1 MPPGSGPTTATGS
14 DGRQRRIE
22 DFRLLRG
29 EARFLSDIPAD
40 GSLHAVVVRSPH
52 AHAIVRSVDA
62 AAARSMPGVA
72 LVLTG
77 ADLDADAIA
86 PISAFGPATLSG
98 KPVPIAAPPYELLA
112 RDRVRHVGEPVA
124 FVVATSEEAALAAS
138 EAVLVDYD
146 VLAAAVDPRAHD
158 AIPGFEIELGDSA
171 ACDAAFA
178 AADRVVEVDVFNQR
192 VAAVPLEPRSAEA
205 VPDGTR
211 IILRTGTQ
219 APHLLRRVLASD
231 VFRWPEERLRVIVP
245 DTGGGFG
252 AKAPVYREQGLVV
265 WAAVRTGRPVR
276 WISTRTEAFQ
286 SDTAGRDMRSRIAL
300 ALRADGRILALRARI
315 EANLGA
321 YLSYFGA
328 VPANIG
334 LAGLVGAYTIP
345 CVDIVSRA
353 SFTNTL
359 PVDAYRGA
367 GRPEAIYAIERAID
381 KAARELGLAQD
392 EMRRRNLVPREA
404 IPYRT
409 AVGTLYDS
417 GDFKLSVDRVTAL
430 ADVAGFPARRAQARA
445 QGRLLGLGMAYY
457 IERAAG
463 GAEEA
468 ARIVLDA
475 EGGADVMIGTM
486 PAGQGHVTS
495 YTQIVAQ
502 RLGLDP
508 ARIRIHQG
516 DTDLVARGVGT
527 FGSRSMPV
535 GGSALRRAAERII
548 EILHPHASERLEA
561 AAADVEFRNARFVVA
576 GTDRGIGVAEV
587 AAALHRAAAAEGT
600 GQLPGGLGADISA
613 QGTFQPVEPTFPNG
627 CHACEIEIDPETGE
641 AKLRR
646 YSAVDDFGNE
656 INPMLVDGQLHGGIA
671 QGIGQALLESVVHDP
686 HGQILTGS
694 FMDYAMPRAADM
706 PDIALARNPAPCL
719 NNPLGLKGCAEAGAV
734 CAPPAVINAILDALA
749 PLGVGTIDM
758 PATPQAIWNAI
769 QKARVEPRSPET
781 VNV

>member
-1 MPPGSGPTTATGS
+1 M
-14 DGRQRRIE
+14 R
-22 DFRLLRG
+22 
-29 EARFLSDIPAD
+29 
-40 GSLHAVVVRSPH
+40 
-52 AHAIVRSVDA
+52 
-62 AAARSMPGVA
+62 
-72 LVLTG
+72 
-77 ADLDADAIA
+77 
-86 PISAFGPATLSG
+86 
-98 KPVPIAAPPYELLA
+98 
-112 RDRVRHVGEPVA
+112 
-124 FVVATSEEAALAAS
+124 FVVAGT
-138 EAVLVDYD
+138 
-146 VLAAAVDPRAHD
+146 
-158 AIPGFEIELGDSA
+158 
-171 ACDAAFA
+171 
-178 AADRVVEVDVFNQR
+178 DRSIG
-192 VAAVPLEPRSAEA
+192 VAAVAHGPPSQ
-205 VPDGTR
+205 GTGR
-211 IILRTGTQ
+211 RRRT
-219 APHLLRRVLASD
+219 P
-231 VFRWPEERLRVIVP
+231 
-245 DTGGGFG
+245 
-252 AKAPVYREQGLVV
+252 
-265 WAAVRTGRPVR
+265 GRPVR